1 MWACHVE
8 ARLDSEALQV
18 PSQLHGDATKR
29 DERGGE
35 PQQHLGHWAWFLV
48 YGGVAEVDTQ

>member
-8 ARLDSEALQV
+8 ARLNSEALQV

-29 DERGGE
+29 DECGGE